1 MPHKSER
8 KYSDYL
14 ERLLMDR
21 SSIPHFA
28 ISLLYPNAQLLR
40 PPWSGYAEI
49 LPPAPTQGTHSTSA
63 PVITAESCSS
73 WLQLSPS
80 CQSLDN
86 SGHIIGLYWQN
97 VIIFHQPRRCWCRGC
112 ESLQC
117 WLLCCVLLMMM
128 IFKLS
133 DISAQVSRVWAPS
146 PVSRV
151 TRPENWQ
158 LGLQL
163 TAGQRSGSTSQT
175 W

>member
-1 MPHKSER
+1 MRNKS
-8 KYSDYL
+8 KPKFSDWL
-14 ERLLMDR
+14 IRLVIDR
-21 SSIPHFA
+21 VYQYEIIISECTIAQTTMIWLCGNITSIPNTGEHTPHPPR
-28 ISLLYPNAQLLR
+28 SLQLL
-40 PPWSGYAEI
+40 
-49 LPPAPTQGTHSTSA
+49 QH
-63 PVITAESCSS
+63 SS

-97 VIIFHQPRRCWCRGC
+97 VIIFHQPRRGCRGC

-146 PVSRV
+146 PVSQV

>member
-1 MPHKSER
+1 MVWKG
-8 KYSDYL
+8 YSLIVYNT
-14 ERLLMDR
+14 E
-21 SSIPHFA
+21 S
-28 ISLLYPNAQLLR
+28 LYPNAQLFR

-49 LPPAPTQGTHSTSA
+49 LLPSPTQGDTLHIRPGHYS
-63 PVITAESCSS
+63 SCSS

-80 CQSLDN
+80 CQPLDN

-97 VIIFHQPRRCWCRGC
+97 VIIFHQPRRRGCRGC

>member
-1 MPHKSER
+1 MVTHRSCIPQNHYIRMHNYSDHRDLVMR
-8 KYSDYL
+8 KYYFHPQH
-14 ERLLMDR
+14 R
-21 SSIPHFA
+21 
-28 ISLLYPNAQLLR
+28 
-40 PPWSGYAEI
+40 
-49 LPPAPTQGTHSTSA
+49 GTHSTSA

-163 TAGQRSGSTSQT
+163 TAGQRNGRTSQT